1 MSEENQEI
9 ELSIHEQNWA
19 MHQFCR
25 IPYHEAKKIEDPEER
40 RFLINMAVIMKQ
52 QQDKRAE
59 QERLRKE
66 QLTKQF
72 EGQLGSVL
80 APPNDDDSKS

>member
-1 MSEENQEI
+1 
-9 ELSIHEQNWA
+9 
-19 MHQFCR
+19 
-25 IPYHEAKKIEDPEER
+25 
-40 RFLINMAVIMKQ
+40 MAGIMKQ

-59 QERLRKE
+59 HERLREE